1 MTGATRCSGM
11 RAPER
16 EGPCPVARRRSTE
29 MTRDEAL
36 MELRRR
42 SGGDLSHVPGPVIM
56 RAVEMLCNDAMKED
70 ER

>member
-1 MTGATRCSGM
+1 
-11 RAPER
+11 
-16 EGPCPVARRRSTE
+16 

-42 SGGDLSHVPGPVIM
+42 NGGDLSCVPGPVIM
-56 RAVEMLCNDAMKED
+56 RAVEMMMLSGEGD